1 MKAKQKKHKKYP
13 LLKDKKRIK
22 NRLISIIALSTSFL
36 VIFYFS
42 DISFLTAVLPS
53 FIIGSAFG
61 LFVFFMFFYVRL
73 KEKFQQKQARI
84 ISSLQDVTRKL
95 KESLEL
101 TEDDADLGDF
111 GVIDKSDDAS
121 RIISFPECAVIVGKD
136 REDPYIIPYGLENDF
151 HNPESKALLSAL
163 SLLKENGM
171 TIRILKPK
179 NGQKAITKKKSDQWK
194 FNQDNLSTLNFPEN
208 LISLN

>member
-42 DISFLTAVLPS
+42 DTSFLTAVLPS